1 MCAWL
6 LYRLGCAKLG
16 SCPGKE
22 KSFSFYV
29 PLRPDTLPPL
39 IGFWGTVSPKVKRPE
54 SEAKRLRGS
63 SVKVTNCAKLQLPK
77 NRVQFYFNVHSDVHF
92 QNDTNGSLT
101 F

>member
-1 MCAWL
+1 VAVIQA
-6 LYRLGCAKLG
+6 RLCETGFL
-16 SCPGKE
+16 SRQGKE
-22 KSFSFYV
+22 FFFLCATAPRHS
-29 PLRPDTLPPL
+29 TPL
-39 IGFWGTVSPKVKRPE
+39 IGFWGTVSPKVRRPE

-92 QNDTNGSLT
+92 QNDTNGPLT